1 MMFLT
6 REDIIGLSL
15 LPLSRR
21 RPLSYRNQSI
31 GLLCNSLDWFLY
43 DNGLRHE
50 RVNITFDQSDCVLVF
65 VNIQTKTC
73 PFADEFRRNLVV
85 MSMKNSTCEFSK
97 NLNFHIY
104 LLGQKVAPSS
114 PEQFYENREAFI
126 VNIKKYFF
134 CSSVFAL

>member
-1 MMFLT
+1 M
-6 REDIIGLSL
+6 D
-15 LPLSRR
+15 
-21 RPLSYRNQSI
+21 
-31 GLLCNSLDWFLY
+31 CFLY

-65 VNIQTKTC
+65 VNIQTKMC

-85 MSMKNSTCEFSK
+85 LSMKNSTCEFSK
-97 NLNFHIY
+97 NLNFLIY
-104 LLGQKVAPSS
+104 LLGQKVEPSS

-126 VNIKKYFF
+126 VTIKKYFF